1 MGRGRAP
8 AVITLFAAP
17 GSLQTGATI
26 ELDDAEAHHLKV
38 RRGQAG
44 QRVRLVDGSG
54 AVGEA
59 LLEMRPD
66 GIQAVV
72 ASVTRVDHPVPL
84 TLAVGAGD
92 RDRFALL
99 VEKAVEL
106 GATEI
111 APLEAERAAAV
122 ATRLRERN
130 MDSLR
135 RRARAAMKQC
145 GSAWELTLQEPQPLA
160 DFLAQPRTGA
170 AWLANPDG
178 EALVELDPSEAVTV
192 AIGPEGGFTE
202 SESKE
207 FLNAGFR
214 PVSLGPYTMRFETA
228 GLVAMAAVWQAR
240 RRGEHG

>member
-1 MGRGRAP
+1 MGGGRTP
-8 AVITLFAAP
+8 SVITLFAAP

-59 LLEMRPD
+59 LLEMRPA

-72 ASVTRVDHPVPL
+72 ASVTRLEHPAAL

-92 RDRFALL
+92 RDRFGFLI
-99 VEKAVEL
+99 EKAVEL
-106 GATEI
+106 GATEVI
-111 APLEAERAAAV
+111 PLEVERAVAV
-122 ATRLRERN
+122 ASRIRDHHLEG
-130 MDSLR
+130 LR
-135 RRARAAMKQC
+135 RRAREAMKQC
-145 GSAWELTLQEPQPLA
+145 GSAWALSLPEPQSLEE
-160 DFLAQPRTGA
+160 FLAQPRTGA
-170 AWLANPDG
+170 AWLADAEG
-178 EALVELDPSEAVTV
+178 ESLPRLDPAEPVTV

-207 FLNAGFR
+207 FRRAGFR
-214 PVSLGPYTMRFETA
+214 LVSLGPYTMRFETA
-228 GLVAMAAVWQAR
+228 GLVALAAVWQAR
-240 RRGEHG
+240 RGGEHG

>member
-1 MGRGRAP
+1 M
-8 AVITLFAAP
+8 ITLFAAP
-17 GSLQTGATI
+17 GSLQAGATI

-54 AVGEA
+54 TVGDA
-59 LLEMRPD
+59 LLEMRPA

-72 ASVTRVDHPVPL
+72 ASVTRIDHPTPL

-111 APLEAERAAAV
+111 VPLEVERAVAV
-122 ATRLRERN
+122 ASRLRERN
-130 MDSLR
+130 LESLR
-135 RRARAAMKQC
+135 RRAREAMKQC
-145 GSAWELTLQEPQPLA
+145 GSAWEVALQEPQRLE
-160 DFLAQPRTGA
+160 DFLAQPRRGA
-170 AWLANPDG
+170 AWLADPEG
-178 EALVELDPSEAVTV
+178 EALIELNASEAVTI

-207 FLNAGFR
+207 FREAGFR

-240 RRGEHG
+240 RRGAHG

>member
-1 MGRGRAP
+1 MGGGRAP

-17 GSLQTGATI
+17 GSLQAGATI
-26 ELDDAEAHHLKV
+26 ELDDAEAHHLTV

-54 AVGEA
+54 SVGEA
-59 LLEMRPD
+59 LLEMRPA

-111 APLEAERAAAV
+111 APLEVERAVAV

-130 MDSLR
+130 LDSLR
-135 RRARAAMKQC
+135 RRAREAMKQC
-145 GSAWELTLQEPQPLA
+145 GSAWELKLQEPQRLA
-160 DFLAQPRTGA
+160 DFLAQPRTGVT
-170 AWLANPDG
+170 WLANPEG
-178 EALVELDPSEAVTV
+178 EALIELDASAAVTV

-228 GLVAMAAVWQAR
+228 GFVAMAAVWQAR